1 LDGVGE
7 LMKNLWLIIDN
18 PKIEVKER
26 MKAINLIMDCYYM
39 RSKLLKSE
47 AINKEFL
54 DYTKKVQS
62 DEEAIRIREQE
73 ISRKEK
79 ALQDYLDVR
88 KLTIGEFYNDPKKS
102 EQVF

>member
-1 LDGVGE
+1 MKAMN
-7 LMKNLWLIIDN
+7 LMMQCYNMRARLIDSRTF
-18 PKIEVKER
+18 VKEF
-26 MKAINLIMDCYYM
+26 
-39 RSKLLKSE
+39 S
-47 AINKEFL
+47 
-54 DYTKKVQS
+54 DYAEKVQS